1 MTEKIEVDI
10 GELRQI
16 TSWLA
21 EVDIEFIE
29 ISKPGATVRL
39 TMEQAACSAEVDT
52 PAQVFSPA
60 VPVVPVVP
68 VGLARGVEIAQTQA
82 VSITAKSAGIFLSAH
97 PARSMPLVSAGDRVK
112 PGDIVGLLQIAQL
125 CVPVV
130 ASADGVVTRLCVAH
144 GTTVGYGTPLLE
156 LSPSA

>member
-1 MTEKIEVDI
+1 MTQKIEVDI

-21 EVDIEFIE
+21 AADIEFIE

-39 TMEQAACSAEVDT
+39 TMEQASCAADADAS
-52 PAQVFSPA
+52 AQVDSPI
-60 VPVVPVVP
+60 
-68 VGLARGVEIAQTQA
+68 ARSGRAGAPEPSLNEQA
-82 VSITAKSAGIFLSAH
+82 LSVTAKSAGIFLTTH
-97 PARSMPLVSAGDRVK
+97 PARSTPLVSAGAHVK
-112 PGDIVGLLQIAQL
+112 LGDIVGLLQIAQL

-130 ASADGVVTRLCVAH
+130 APVDGVVMRISVAH
-144 GTTVGYGTPLLE
+144 GATVGYGTPLIE

>member
-1 MTEKIEVDI
+1 MTQKIEVDI

-21 EVDIEFIE
+21 AVDIGFIE

-39 TMEQAACSAEVDT
+39 TMEQVACSDGRDT
-52 PAQVFSPA
+52 PAQVVSPA
-60 VPVVPVVP
+60 VSEGRAKVT
-68 VGLARGVEIAQTQA
+68 ESAQTQA
-82 VSITAKSAGIFLSAH
+82 VGITAKSAGIFLSTH
-97 PARSMPLVSAGDRVK
+97 PARSTPIVNAGDHVK

-130 ASADGVVTRLCVAH
+130 ASADGVVTQLCVAH
-144 GTTVGYGTPLLE
+144 GATVGYGARLLE

>member
-1 MTEKIEVDI
+1 MTQKIEVDI

-39 TMEQAACSAEVDT
+39 TMEQAPGSIGADAPASA
-52 PAQVFSPA
+52 QA
-60 VPVVPVVP
+60 VSTVVPG
-68 VGLARGVEIAQTQA
+68 GLARAADTAQTQA
-82 VSITAKSAGIFLSAH
+82 VSITAKSAGIFLSTH
-97 PARSMPLVSAGDRVK
+97 PARSTPLVSAGDHVK

-130 ASADGVVTRLCVAH
+130 ASADGMVMRLCVAH
-144 GTTVGYGTPLLE
+144 GATVGYGTPLLE
-156 LSPSA
+156 LSSSA

>member
-1 MTEKIEVDI
+1 MTQKIEVDI

-39 TMEQAACSAEVDT
+39 TMEQAPCSIGADA
-52 PAQVFSPA
+52 PASAQA
-60 VPVVPVVP
+60 VSAVVPG
-68 VGLARGVEIAQTQA
+68 GLARAADTAQTQA
-82 VSITAKSAGIFLSAH
+82 VSITAKSAGIFLSTH
-97 PARSMPLVSAGDRVK
+97 PARSTPLVSAGDHVK

-130 ASADGVVTRLCVAH
+130 ASADGMVMRLCVAH
-144 GTTVGYGTPLLE
+144 GATVGYGTPLLE

>member
-1 MTEKIEVDI
+1 MTQKIEVDI

-21 EVDIEFIE
+21 AVDIEFIE

-39 TMEQAACSAEVDT
+39 TMEQVSCSVGADA
-52 PAQVFSPA
+52 PAQA
-60 VPVVPVVP
+60 VSALVPG
-68 VGLARGVEIAQTQA
+68 GLARAAETAQTQA
-82 VSITAKSAGIFLSAH
+82 VSITAKSAGIFLSTH
-97 PARSMPLVSAGDRVK
+97 PARSTPLVSVGDHVK

-130 ASADGVVTRLCVAH
+130 ASADGVVMRLCVAH
-144 GTTVGYGTPLLE
+144 GTTVGYGTLLLE

>member
-21 EVDIEFIE
+21 AVDIGFIE

-39 TMEQAACSAEVDT
+39 TMERAADVDLPVQAALPIVRSVRADA
-52 PAQVFSPA
+52 PSSLDA
-60 VPVVPVVP
+60 
-68 VGLARGVEIAQTQA
+68 QA
-82 VSITAKSAGIFLSAH
+82 VSVTAKSAGIFLTTH
-97 PARSMPLVSAGDRVK
+97 PARSTPLVSAGAHVK
-112 PGDIVGLLQIAQL
+112 LGDIVGLLQIAQL

-130 ASADGVVTRLCVAH
+130 APVDGVVTQLCHAH
-144 GTTVGYGTPLLE
+144 GATVGYGTPLLE
-156 LSPSA
+156 LAPSA

>member
-1 MTEKIEVDI
+1 MTQKIEVDI

-39 TMEQAACSAEVDT
+39 TMEQAPCSADADAS
-52 PAQVFSPA
+52 AQA
-60 VPVVPVVP
+60 VSAVVPG
-68 VGLARGVEIAQTQA
+68 GLARVADTAQTQA

-97 PARSMPLVSAGDRVK
+97 PARSTPLVSAGDHVK

-130 ASADGVVTRLCVAH
+130 ASADGVVMKTLVAH
-144 GTTVGYGTPLLE
+144 GAMVGYGTPLIE

>member
-1 MTEKIEVDI
+1 MTQKIEVDI

-39 TMEQAACSAEVDT
+39 TMEQVPSSAGADAS
-52 PAQVFSPA
+52 AQAQSVST
-60 VPVVPVVP
+60 VVPG
-68 VGLARGVEIAQTQA
+68 GLARAADTAQTQA

-97 PARSMPLVSAGDRVK
+97 PARSTPLVSAGDHVK
-112 PGDIVGLLQIAQL
+112 PGDVVGLLQIAQL

-130 ASADGVVTRLCVAH
+130 ASADGMVMRLCVAH
-144 GTTVGYGTPLLE
+144 GATVGYGTPLLE

>member
-1 MTEKIEVDI
+1 MTQKIEVDI

-21 EVDIEFIE
+21 AADIEFIE

-39 TMEQAACSAEVDT
+39 TMEQASCS
-52 PAQVFSPA
+52 
-60 VPVVPVVP
+60 
-68 VGLARGVEIAQTQA
+68 VGVGASTQA
-82 VSITAKSAGIFLSAH
+82 ALPIAGSGRAGAPEPSLNGQAISVTAKSAGIFLTTH
-97 PARSMPLVSAGDRVK
+97 PARSTPLVSAGAHVK
-112 PGDIVGLLQIAQL
+112 LGDIVGLLQIAQL

-130 ASADGVVTRLCVAH
+130 APVDGVVMQLCAVH
-144 GTTVGYGTPLLE
+144 GATVGYGTPLLE

>member
-1 MTEKIEVDI
+1 MTQKIEVDI

-39 TMEQAACSAEVDT
+39 TMEQAPGSAGADA
-52 PAQVFSPA
+52 PAQA
-60 VPVVPVVP
+60 VWAVVPG
-68 VGLARGVEIAQTQA
+68 GLARAAETTQTQA
-82 VSITAKSAGIFLSAH
+82 VSITAKSAGIFLSTH
-97 PARSMPLVSAGDRVK
+97 PARSTPLVSAGDHVK

-130 ASADGVVTRLCVAH
+130 ASADGVVMRLCVTH

-156 LSPSA
+156 LSASA

>member
-39 TMEQAACSAEVDT
+39 TMEQVACSVEADT
-52 PAQVFSPA
+52 PAQVSSPA
-60 VPVVPVVP
+60 VAE
-68 VGLARGVEIAQTQA
+68 GLARGAEVAKTRA
-82 VSITAKSAGIFLSAH
+82 VSITAKSAGIFLSMH
-97 PARSMPLVSAGDRVK
+97 PARSTPIVSTGDHVK

-144 GTTVGYGTPLLE
+144 GATVGYGTPLLE
-156 LSPSA
+156 LAPSA

>member
-1 MTEKIEVDI
+1 MTQKIEVDI

-21 EVDIEFIE
+21 AVDIEFIE

-39 TMEQAACSAEVDT
+39 TMEQA
-52 PAQVFSPA
+52 FSP
-60 VPVVPVVP
+60 
-68 VGLARGVEIAQTQA
+68 VGAEAPAQA
-82 VSITAKSAGIFLSAH
+82 VSPAIPAEYASAVETAQTRTVNITATSAGIFLSTH
-97 PARSMPLVSAGDRVK
+97 PVRSTPVISAGDRVK
-112 PGDIVGLLQIAQL
+112 PGDVVGLLQIAQL

-130 ASADGVVTRLCVAH
+130 APADGVVMHLCVEH

-156 LSPSA
+156 FSPSA

>member
-10 GELRQI
+10 SELRQI

-39 TMEQAACSAEVDT
+39 TMEQVACSAEVE
-52 PAQVFSPA
+52 A
-60 VPVVPVVP
+60 
-68 VGLARGVEIAQTQA
+68 QA
-82 VSITAKSAGIFLSAH
+82 VSPQVLAGRAKAAQAAQTRAVSVTARSAGVFLSTH
-97 PARSMPLVSAGDRVK
+97 PARSTPLVSAGDRIK
-112 PGDIVGLLQIAQL
+112 PGDIVGLLLIAQL

-144 GTTVGYGTPLLE
+144 GTTVGYGTPLFE
-156 LSPSA
+156 LSPLA

>member
-1 MTEKIEVDI
+1 MTQKIEVDI

-39 TMEQAACSAEVDT
+39 TMEQAPGSVGADAQAQAVSA
-52 PAQVFSPA
+52 
-60 VPVVPVVP
+60 VVPG
-68 VGLARGVEIAQTQA
+68 GLACAADTAQTQA
-82 VSITAKSAGIFLSAH
+82 VSITAKSAGIFLSTH
-97 PARSMPLVSAGDRVK
+97 PARSTPLVSAGDHVK
-112 PGDIVGLLQIAQL
+112 PGDVVGLLQIAQL

-130 ASADGVVTRLCVAH
+130 ASADGMVMRLCVAH
-144 GTTVGYGTPLLE
+144 GAMVGYGTPLLE

>member
-1 MTEKIEVDI
+1 MTQKIEVDI

-39 TMEQAACSAEVDT
+39 TMEQVPSSAGADAS
-52 PAQVFSPA
+52 AQAQSVST
-60 VPVVPVVP
+60 VVPG
-68 VGLARGVEIAQTQA
+68 GLARAADTAQTQA
-82 VSITAKSAGIFLSAH
+82 VSITAKSAGIFLSTH
-97 PARSMPLVSAGDRVK
+97 PARSTPLVSAGDHVK

-130 ASADGVVTRLCVAH
+130 ASADGMVKRLCVAH
-144 GTTVGYGTPLLE
+144 GATVGYGTPLLE
-156 LSPSA
+156 LSSSA

>member
-1 MTEKIEVDI
+1 MTQKIEVDI

-39 TMEQAACSAEVDT
+39 TMEPVPSSAGADASAQAQSVST
-52 PAQVFSPA
+52 
-60 VPVVPVVP
+60 VVPG
-68 VGLARGVEIAQTQA
+68 GLARAADTAQTQA
-82 VSITAKSAGIFLSAH
+82 VSITAKSAGIFLSTH
-97 PARSMPLVSAGDRVK
+97 PARSTPLVSAGDHVK

-130 ASADGVVTRLCVAH
+130 ASADGMVMRLCVAH
-144 GTTVGYGTPLLE
+144 GATVGYGTPLLE
-156 LSPSA
+156 LSSSA

>member
-1 MTEKIEVDI
+1 MTQKIEVNI

-39 TMEQAACSAEVDT
+39 TMEQAASSAGADAS
-52 PAQVFSPA
+52 AQAQSVST
-60 VPVVPVVP
+60 VVPG
-68 VGLARGVEIAQTQA
+68 GLARAADTAQTQA
-82 VSITAKSAGIFLSAH
+82 VSITAKSAGIFLSTH
-97 PARSMPLVSAGDRVK
+97 PARSTPLVSAGDHVK

-130 ASADGVVTRLCVAH
+130 ASADGMVMRLCVSH

>member
-21 EVDIEFIE
+21 AVDIGFIE

-39 TMEQAACSAEVDT
+39 TMERAAGASVVD
-52 PAQVFSPA
+52 
-60 VPVVPVVP
+60 VPVQATLPI
-68 VGLARGVEIAQTQA
+68 ARSVRADAPSSLDAQA
-82 VSITAKSAGIFLSAH
+82 VSVTAKSAGIFLTTH
-97 PARSMPLVSAGDRVK
+97 PARSTPLVSAGAHVK
-112 PGDIVGLLQIAQL
+112 LGDIVGLLQIAQL

-130 ASADGVVTRLCVAH
+130 APVDGVVTQLCHAH
-144 GTTVGYGTPLLE
+144 GATVGYGTPLLE
-156 LSPSA
+156 LAPSA

>member
-1 MTEKIEVDI
+1 MTQKIEVDI

-39 TMEQAACSAEVDT
+39 TMEQAPGSIGGEA
-52 PAQVFSPA
+52 PA
-60 VPVVPVVP
+60 VSAVVPG
-68 VGLARGVEIAQTQA
+68 GLACAADTAQTQA
-82 VSITAKSAGIFLSAH
+82 VSITAKSAGIFLSTH
-97 PARSMPLVSAGDRVK
+97 PARSTPLVSAGDHVK
-112 PGDIVGLLQIAQL
+112 PGDVVGLLQIAQL

-130 ASADGVVTRLCVAH
+130 ASADGMVMRLCVEH
-144 GTTVGYGTPLLE
+144 GATVGYGTPLLE

>member
-1 MTEKIEVDI
+1 MTQKIEVDI
-10 GELRQI
+10 DELRQI

-39 TMEQAACSAEVDT
+39 TMEQALCAPGAEAPKPT
-52 PAQVFSPA
+52 
-60 VPVVPVVP
+60 PVVSSQVP
-68 VGLARGVEIAQTQA
+68 EDLARAEETAQTQS
-82 VSITAKSAGIFLSAH
+82 VSITAKSAGIFLSTH
-97 PARSMPLVSAGDRVK
+97 PARSTPLVSAGDHVEQ
-112 PGDIVGLLQIAQL
+112 GDIVGLLQIAQL

-130 ASADGVVTRLCVAH
+130 ASADGMVMRMCVAH